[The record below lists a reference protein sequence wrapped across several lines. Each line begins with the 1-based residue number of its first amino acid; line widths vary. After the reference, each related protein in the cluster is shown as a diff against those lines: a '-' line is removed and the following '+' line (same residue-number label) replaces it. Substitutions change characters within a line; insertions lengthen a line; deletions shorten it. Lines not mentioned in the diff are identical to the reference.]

1 MSDPGAAKRSGALS
15 GPPGPSPDAE
25 AAEGSARSLPAGKRR
40 VRRRLNRPL
49 WVRLWQYF
57 KSGPPAELAQSVADL
72 LRPEETFRNTRGP
85 WHRGL
90 VVRPE
95 DGSSE
100 GHLPQGQTLQGHP
113 PQGHTPQGQTPQI
126 RSSRDRSSGDRSSRG
141 SSSRGSSSR
150 GRSSRGS
157 SGRRRGVPRELD
169 GVSAARMRLQ
179 VIGLSLGAAATIW
192 WFWPWWRP
200 PEPPVLSNQDSRPVV
215 VGVDGSSFR
224 RIRTALSAWRA
235 MPGARLVVMDL
246 GAIQSYAELRNAA
259 FTPEEMKRVSVISTC
274 GDTLTMSADWAS
286 FLRRMPGAPGQMLI
300 VTSPDH
306 LERLTAILQ
315 VMLGGDGWRLE
326 GMPSEVAENPPESIL
341 RTWRDQLRAQ
351 FWRATGFSG
360 KDLFVCKARG
370 AGLI

>member
-1 MSDPGAAKRSGALS
+1 
-15 GPPGPSPDAE
+15 
-25 AAEGSARSLPAGKRR
+25 
-40 VRRRLNRPL
+40 
-49 WVRLWQYF
+49 
-57 KSGPPAELAQSVADL
+57 
-72 LRPEETFRNTRGP
+72 
-85 WHRGL
+85 
-90 VVRPE
+90 
-95 DGSSE
+95 
-100 GHLPQGQTLQGHP
+100 
-113 PQGHTPQGQTPQI
+113 
-126 RSSRDRSSGDRSSRG
+126 
-141 SSSRGSSSR
+141 
-150 GRSSRGS
+150 
-157 SGRRRGVPRELD
+157 
-169 GVSAARMRLQ
+169 MRLQ

-224 RIRTALSAWRA
+224 RIQTALSAWRA

-246 GAIQSYAELRNAA
+246 GASQSYTELRNAA
-259 FTPEEMKRVSVISTC
+259 FTQEEMKRVSVISTC